1 MSITTRED
9 QQHAANIAAVLRNE
23 LGSAA
28 TLPPL
33 RRRRR
38 RIPRWLMVIGAL
50 LAVAV
55 LVATTVGSRLVND
68 PAATGRYLTE
78 KARKANLV
86 ISITEDGTLESSHN
100 TDIKC
105 EVQGGS
111 TILWIVPDGSEVKK
125 GDELV
130 RLDSAG
136 IQEKID
142 LQKITFEKARALM
155 IEAEKNFE
163 AAKISVQEFIEGT
176 FVQQLQTLKVQATV
190 AKENLESARNTLQFT
205 NRMHRKGYVTTLQR
219 DAQAFAVQRAALDLQ
234 VAETAITVLEKFTKL
249 KTLVGLESA
258 RDSAEAR
265 MASEKAAFE
274 LEQDRLKKLE
284 VELEK
289 CVISAPA
296 AGMVVYNNQEQE
308 RRSSSP
314 SSMVEEGA
322 LMRERQTIIRL
333 PDLAHMQVKCT
344 VHESKIDSLR
354 RGLRARIKVQDRE
367 FQGIVVS
374 VANQPEP
381 SNFFAGSVK
390 EYAAIVAIES
400 DPAGLRPGMTT
411 AVEILIDN
419 LKDVLSIPVQS
430 LIEQKRKFYCWVSG
444 PTGIQKREI
453 EVGLGNNTRVHVL
466 KGIQEGDDVLL
477 NPRESVAEAR
487 NEERGDET
495 INVKERFGGD
505 KPAQLPSL
513 GAPAGGAGGEGR
525 NGDERGEGR
534 AKQGGRGFD
543 LMALDKDG
551 DKKIS
556 LDEAPDRMR
565 DSFGQMD
572 SNGDGF
578 IDAREAAEIRRR
590 MQQMRP
596 GGGPGGPDG
605 PGGPGGPQA
614 PATQ

>member
-9 QQHAANIAAVLRNE
+9 QQHAAKFAAVLRDDS
-23 LGSAA
+23 GSAA
-28 TLPPL
+28 ALPPV
-33 RRRRR
+33 RRRR
-38 RIPRWLMVIGAL
+38 RIPRWLLVIGVL
-50 LAVAV
+50 LAAAV
-55 LVATTVGSRLVND
+55 LVATTVGSRLISD
-68 PAATGRYLTE
+68 PAATGAYLTE
-78 KARKANLV
+78 KARKADLV

-111 TILWIVPDGSEVKK
+111 TILWIVPDGTDVKK

-142 LQKITFEKARALM
+142 LQKITYEKAKALM

-163 AAKISVQEFIEGT
+163 TAKISVQEYIEGT

-234 VAETAITVLEKFTKL
+234 VAETAITVLEKFTKP
-249 KTLVGLESA
+249 KTMVGLESA
-258 RDSAEAR
+258 RDSAEAK

-274 LEQDRLKKLE
+274 LEQDRLRKLE

-289 CVISAPA
+289 CIITAPA
-296 AGMVVYNNQEQE
+296 DGMVVYNNQEQE

-333 PDLAHMQVKCT
+333 PDLSHMQVKCT

-354 RGLRARIKVQDRE
+354 RGMRARIKVQDRD
-367 FQGIVVS
+367 FQGIVVT

-381 SNFFAGSVK
+381 SNWFAGNVK

-411 AVEILIDN
+411 AVEILVDN

-430 LIEQKRKFYCWVSG
+430 LIEQKRKFFCWVNG
-444 PTGIQKREI
+444 PTGIEKREI
-453 EVGLGNNTRVHVL
+453 TVGLGNNTRVQVL
-466 KGIQEGDDVLL
+466 SGIQDGDAVLL

-487 NEERGDET
+487 DEARGDET

-505 KPAQLPSL
+505 KPAPLPSL
-513 GAPAGGAGGEGR
+513 GASQGGPGGE
-525 NGDERGEGR
+525 ERGEGR
-534 AKQGGRGFD
+534 PKQGGRGFD
-543 LMALDKDG
+543 LMAADKDG

-556 LDEAPDRMR
+556 LDEAPDRMK
-565 DSFGQMD
+565 DAFGQMD
-572 SNGDGF
+572 TNGDGF
-578 IDAREAAEIRRR
+578 IDAKEAAELRRR
-590 MQQMRP
+590 MQQMRQ
-596 GGGPGGPDG
+596 GGGQGGPGGP
-605 PGGPGGPQA
+605 PA
-614 PATQ
+614 PASQ